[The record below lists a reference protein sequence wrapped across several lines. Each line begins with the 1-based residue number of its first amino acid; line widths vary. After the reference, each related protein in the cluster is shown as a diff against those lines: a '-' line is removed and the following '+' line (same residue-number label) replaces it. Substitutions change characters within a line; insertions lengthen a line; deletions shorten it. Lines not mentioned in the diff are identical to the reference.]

1 MVLTWKEKLYFL
13 LWGSGSMESMGQGE
27 ESRPFVKEHIV
38 PSKKRLQREF
48 LKSLGRMFLYG
59 AVFGIA
65 AGLFLIMTKN
75 FFEKGKESKEK
86 QSSLSTIVKD
96 KESITDKIDSIKTD
110 LENEEEKSLS
120 NQKKKETADQRKKS
134 SIQEAYDKKIK
145 EINQSI
151 ISVLSKTQWTEGTKT
166 TGMICFGAAIARDQE
181 HFYFLAPYYLLPTEK
196 EELQAEFF
204 DGCVCKA
211 EFTGKDEDANIAII
225 SVKIEEIPENFQ
237 KKIEVIKLGE
247 SSQMQTGSTIMLLG
261 CPNGSIYSADIGI
274 VSGSPEKKYIMDYCL
289 DLYPTNIV
297 KNESGSGI
305 VVSTDGKLFGMM
317 TNTNGTIFGKNMVA
331 FSGISSLNRIISK
344 IISGKPMLYCGIRAE
359 DIPQK
364 KRVDMGITNGI
375 YVVETKPDSPADRAG
390 IRTGDIIKKVGE
402 EEITSV
408 MDFYTEISGYKKD
421 DVINVH
427 AVRISSKK
435 KKENKFIV
443 RLREKE

>member
-1 MVLTWKEKLYFL
+1 
-13 LWGSGSMESMGQGE
+13 MESMGQGE

-75 FFEKGKESKEK
+75 FFEKGTESKEK
-86 QSSLSTIVKD
+86 QSSLNVITRE
-96 KESITDKIDSIKTD
+96 KESVSDNADEVDSTKKD
-110 LENEEEKSLS
+110 LQKEEETALS
-120 NQKKKETADQRKKS
+120 DQKKKEVNDQRKKNF
-134 SIQEAYDKKIK
+134 IQEAYDKKIK

-166 TGMICFGAAIARDQE
+166 AGMICFGAAIARDQE
-181 HFYFLAPYYLLPTEK
+181 HFYFLVPYHLLPTEQ
-196 EELQAEFF
+196 EDLQAEFF

-211 EFTGKDEDANIAII
+211 EFTGKDEDANIAVI
-225 SVKIEEIPENFQ
+225 SIKIEEIPENFQ

-247 SSQMQTGSTIMLLG
+247 SSQMQTGSNILLLG

-297 KNESGSGI
+297 KNESSSGI
-305 VVSTDGKLFGMM
+305 VVSTDGKLLGMM
-317 TNTNGTIFGKNMVA
+317 TNTSGTMFGKNMVA

-344 IISGKPMLYCGIRAE
+344 IINGKPMIYCGIRAE

-408 MDFYTEISGYKKD
+408 MDFYTEISKYKKD
-421 DVINVH
+421 DVIKVY
-427 AVRISSKK
+427 AVRISGKK